1 MNVRANKVIGTAIE
15 TALETRFGDVVV
27 LNGATGRGGR
37 VLVVIIGNVRV
48 HQAKQIK
55 TIIR

>member
-1 MNVRANKVIGTAIE
+1 MNVRANKTIGTAIE
-15 TALETRFGDVVV
+15 TALETRFRAVVTF
-27 LNGATGRGGR
+27 NGGLGGG
-37 VLVVIIGNVRV
+37 VTVFVAIIGNVRV